1 MNNDRNFDNNP
12 SIIPINNISD
22 TEQNN
27 INPINKDNTSSPKE
41 TPDDFVHSL
50 PNWDLVPP
58 YETVRR
64 INRI

>member
-1 MNNDRNFDNNP
+1 MNNDRVFDNSPN
-12 SIIPINNISD
+12 ITPINKVN

-27 INPINKDNTSSPKE
+27 IKSINTNNSNPPKE
-41 TPDDFVHSL
+41 DQNDFVHSL
-50 PNWDLVPP
+50 PNWDLTPP